1 MNDSTDTT
9 DQPRGLFVTGRGF
22 VLPAAIWTLY
32 FAAVYSIQGAGCA
45 VPLQE
50 EAAGGFGPLWAILM
64 ALTLAAIAGI
74 AAVAVGSYRA
84 WRRLGA
90 ETDRDVRFER
100 STFLSQGALLNALLF
115 LVATIWIG
123 LPVLLFDPCLGH
135 TVW

>member
-1 MNDSTDTT
+1 MPDRTDTS
-9 DQPRGLFVTGRGF
+9 DPPRGLFVTGRGF

-32 FAAVYSIQGAGCA
+32 FAAVYSIQGVGCA
-45 VPLQE
+45 VPLAE
-50 EAAGGFGPLWAILM
+50 DPGGSGTLWAVLL

-74 AAVAVGSYRA
+74 AAVAAGSYRA
-84 WRRLGA
+84 WRRWDAAADRGA
-90 ETDRDVRFER
+90 RSER
-100 STFLSQGALLNALLF
+100 ATFLAQGALLNALLF